1 MIDAVV
7 PSRFRPAERLQVIS
21 AALAVL
27 ESVPG
32 VESAGAAQKLPLR
45 GSGDN
50 WRLVIQGRAT
60 VESASTAFRMVSRDY
75 FTTLGVP
82 VRFGRDFDA
91 SDCTG
96 SERVTIVNEA
106 LAAKF
111 FPGENPIGHV
121 LQTFDGPGE
130 RVVGVVGNVAESN
143 LTDSPAPARYML
155 FEHLRLSLRQRLLR
169 PANRFR
175 GRRAVL

>member
-1 MIDAVV
+1 M
-7 PSRFRPAERLQVIS
+7 
-21 AALAVL
+21 L

-32 VESAGAAQKLPLR
+32 VRSAGATQSLPLR
-45 GSGDN
+45 GSGEN
-50 WRLVIQGRAT
+50 WRLVIQGRSN

-82 VRFGRDFDA
+82 LRFGRDFDA
-91 SDCTG
+91 SDCSG

-121 LQTFDGPGE
+121 PQMFDGPGE
-130 RVVGVVGNVAESN
+130 RIVGVVGNVAESN
-143 LTDSPAPARYML
+143 
-155 FEHLRLSLRQRLLR
+155 
-169 PANRFR
+169 
-175 GRRAVL
+175 